1 MDVSRLHRVL
11 RLLTILQSGSSPTV
25 TELVDELG
33 ISRRTLYRDL
43 NILEA
48 AGIPYYHEA
57 DKGYRL
63 APSFFLPPVN
73 LKVTEAM
80 GLMMLA
86 KAAAARSDQPLSS
99 EAIQA
104 VRKLVAQVPAGIRE
118 ICQEMVGRTS
128 VHPGPAAVTTN
139 DGDSYT
145 ALQTAIDEHRTVAF
159 QYDSFFEQKLIDV
172 TLDPYHL
179 HYAVRAWYVI
189 GRCKRHKDERT
200 YKLARIRNV
209 EPTKKTFKVD
219 PPFSIDRYLGAA
231 WQMIPEGKV
240 HNIEVVFETK
250 VARNAA
256 EVRWHDSQ
264 SHKMLPDG
272 RCRMKFRVDGLNE
285 ITWWLLGYGDQVRV
299 VKPAALR
306 NRLVDIYRAALE
318 RYEDDA

>member
-118 ICQEMVGRTS
+118 ICQEMIGRTS
-128 VHPGPAAVTTN
+128 VRPGPAAVIAD
-139 DGDSYT
+139 DGDIYT
-145 ALQTAIDEHRTVAF
+145 TLQAAIDQRRTVTF
-159 QYDSFFEQKLIDV
+159 QYDSFFERKRIDV
-172 TLDPYHL
+172 VLDPLHL

-189 GRCKRHKDERT
+189 GRCNKNGDERT
-200 YKLARIRNV
+200 YKLARIHSV
-209 EPTKKTFKVD
+209 ETTDTRFKVD
-219 PPFSIDRYLGAA
+219 RPFSIDRYLGAA
-231 WQMIPEGKV
+231 WQMIPEGKE
-240 HNIEVVFETK
+240 HNIEVVFEPK

-256 EVRWHDSQ
+256 EVRWHESQ
-264 SHKMLPDG
+264 SQKMLDDG

-306 NRLVDIYRAALE
+306 KRLVEVYRSALAN
-318 RYEDDA
+318 YEDDA